1 MNRIVSRA
9 ATAIG
14 LCLAA
19 TGALAGKDDDTLK
32 VEMAGEVDTLNYY
45 YNSSREGLVASLQ
58 IYDTLVVKDLD
69 TGEFKPN
76 LATEWAW
83 IDDKTLEFTLAS
95 GITFHNGEAFTAD
108 DVVFTLNWAVD
119 PASQIVVY
127 DKVRWIESAEKVD
140 DTTVRV
146 HLKAPFPAALD
157 FFALAIPMY
166 PDQYYAEAGREGM
179 GVKPVGTGPYKV
191 TAVEP
196 GKSYTLEAFDGYAG
210 LGKAKPGIGKIEV
223 DTVSDSSTRIADLM
237 SGRAEFLW
245 QVAADVMPR
254 LAETDG
260 IETASVGT
268 MRIGF
273 VTLDAAG
280 RADAESPLK
289 NKLVRQAINHAV
301 DRQAIVDALVQGGST
316 LVNTPCS
323 PIQFGCSTDVAVYGY
338 DPEKAKTLLA
348 EAGYPDGFSIKMTGY
363 RDKSYAEAIQQ
374 FLSEIGIDLSYEQL
388 QYSALASAHMDGK
401 IAMGF
406 LTHGSSS
413 VPDMSAITTEFF
425 GGGTQDYARD
435 QEVIDWVMAGN
446 TSIDADTRMDNY
458 SKALKKIADEA
469 YWLPLFSYPMG
480 FAYTADLS
488 FTATP
493 DELLR
498 FYEMAWK

>member
-1 MNRIVSRA
+1 MNRTFLGA

-19 TGALAGKDDDTLK
+19 TGAMAGKADDTLK
-32 VEMAGEVDTLNYY
+32 VELSGEVDTLNYY

-58 IYDTLVVKDLD
+58 IFDTLVVKDLS

-83 IDDKTLEFTLAS
+83 IDDTTLEFKLAS
-95 GITFHNGEAFTAD
+95 GISFHNGEAFTAD

-119 PASQIVVY
+119 PASEIVVF

-146 HLKAPFPAALD
+146 KLKAPFPAALD
-157 FFALAIPMY
+157 FFALAIPIF
-166 PDQYYAEAGREGM
+166 PDQYYAEAGRDGM
-179 GVKPVGTGPYKV
+179 GVQPIGTGPYKV

-196 GKSYTLEAFDGYAG
+196 GKSYTLEAFADYAG
-210 LGKAKPGIGKIEV
+210 LGKPKAAIGKVEV
-223 DTVSDSSTRIADLM
+223 ATVSDSSTRIADLM

-254 LAETDG
+254 LAESDKT
-260 IETASVGT
+260 ETASVST

-280 RADAESPLK
+280 RSNADTPLK
-289 NKLVRQAINHAV
+289 NKLVRQAINHAI
-301 DRQAIVDALVQGGST
+301 DRQAIVDALVQGGSE

-323 PIQFGCSTDVAVYGY
+323 PIQFGCITDVTAYDY
-338 DPEKAKTLLA
+338 DPAKSKELLA
-348 EAGYPDGFSIKMTGY
+348 EAGYPDGFALTMTGY
-363 RDKSYAEAIQQ
+363 RDKAYAEAMQQ
-374 FLSEIGIDLSYEQL
+374 FLAEVGIQITYDQL

-401 IAMGF
+401 VPMAF

-413 VPDMSAITTEFF
+413 IPDMSAITTEFF
-425 GGGTQDYARD
+425 GGGAQDYARD

-446 TSIDADTRMDNY
+446 TSIDTAVRQENY
-458 SKALKKIADEA
+458 TKALKKIADEA
-469 YWLPLFSYPMG
+469 YWVPLFTYPLG

-498 FYEMAWK
+498 FYEMSWK